1 MVYPDTMSSPTSP
14 GFGGASVNAITR
26 PDPKQALAAAAG
38 PSAGPFGYTEKV
50 LTFFDNSFY
59 TKKVSISFDISFL
72 TF

>member
-1 MVYPDTMSSPTSP
+1 M
-14 GFGGASVNAITR
+14 NAITR

-50 LTFFDNSFY
+50 SISFFDNSFY
-59 TKKVSISFDISFL
+59 NEKVSTSFDNSFL

>member
-1 MVYPDTMSSPTSP
+1 MKINKDGISRHHVITDTKSSPTSP

-50 LTFFDNSFY
+50 LTFFVN
-59 TKKVSISFDISFL
+59 SFL
-72 TF
+72 T

>member
-1 MVYPDTMSSPTSP
+1 M
-14 GFGGASVNAITR
+14 NAITR